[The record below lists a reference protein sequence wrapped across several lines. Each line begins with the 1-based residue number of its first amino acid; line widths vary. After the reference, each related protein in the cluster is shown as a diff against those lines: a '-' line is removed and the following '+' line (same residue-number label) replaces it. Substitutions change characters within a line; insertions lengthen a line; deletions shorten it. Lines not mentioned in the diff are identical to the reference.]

1 MRFCDKKLQNHLLNG
16 GKIKRRLGVCE
27 IVLHINNLGYIYDD
41 DCYYT
46 FSDTDLTTDDWTII
60 EPDYNWSK
68 IIKDK
73 VLCVF
78 SDYEDFKTFNISTL
92 IKINLNNNTYKTNDN
107 IEYSHCKLFN
117 PNDFNIAKNLK
128 EYEN

>member
-41 DCYYT
+41 DCSYT
-46 FSDTDLTTDDWTII
+46 FSDTDLTTDDWTIV
-60 EPDYNWSK
+60 ELDYNWSK
-68 IIKDK
+68 IINDK
-73 VLCVF
+73 VLCIF
-78 SDYEDFKTFNISTL
+78 SDYEDFSSIRISTL
-92 IKINLNNNTYKTNDN
+92 YHKNADAYFTDNDVPYTY
-107 IEYSHCKLFN
+107 CKLFN

-128 EYEN
+128 EYVI